1 MPFVEVKIL
10 GADVCVWVGG
20 VRKEVP
26 NSLNSVPTEILNY
39 MKYQWNV
46 ESNFSEEIRKLQDVV
61 HFGSQGKF

>member
-26 NSLNSVPTEILNY
+26 ISLNSVPTEILNY
-39 MKYQWNV
+39 MKYQ
-46 ESNFSEEIRKLQDVV
+46 
-61 HFGSQGKF
+61 